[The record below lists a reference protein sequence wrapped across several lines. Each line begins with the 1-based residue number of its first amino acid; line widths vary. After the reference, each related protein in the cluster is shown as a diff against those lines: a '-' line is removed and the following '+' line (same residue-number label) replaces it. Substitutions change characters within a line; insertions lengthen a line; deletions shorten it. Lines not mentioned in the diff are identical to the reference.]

1 MARVVCRWFHGST
14 LVHKERA
21 SCHDAH
27 RLSVSPAKKNS
38 TSKKLPRPTPR
49 PKRRRFAAGLSYAAA
64 NAIAPPIGRWPEN
77 STAIPAPSA
86 SGEHAS
92 PPNASMAWPTF
103 LAVAHRELFP
113 PEDRHK
119 VVVLATTKPAEL
131 GLPISHWSLE
141 DLAVQ
146 ILKDAHY
153 RDMSRSTINRI
164 LNTND
169 LKPHR
174 CTQWLHSDDPDF
186 EAKALHIAQLYL
198 DAPRLYQHGELVLC
212 VDEKTSIQALERKY
226 PGRPMEPGRPER
238 REFEYIRH
246 GTRCL
251 IASLL
256 VATGQILGDVSGR
269 RASLDFC
276 RHLQH
281 VAEQFPNARRFHW
294 VMDNL
299 NTHWNLTLCRRIAR
313 LSGVPFEEKKLRTG
327 AQRRAFL
334 TDPEH
339 KHVIHFTP
347 KHGSWLNQIE
357 IWFGVLQRRVIRR
370 GNFRSKADLTRKIV
384 DYISYYN
391 ENLAHPYRWTFT
403 GQPLA
408 A

>member
-1 MARVVCRWFHGST
+1 
-14 LVHKERA
+14 
-21 SCHDAH
+21 
-27 RLSVSPAKKNS
+27 
-38 TSKKLPRPTPR
+38 
-49 PKRRRFAAGLSYAAA
+49 
-64 NAIAPPIGRWPEN
+64 
-77 STAIPAPSA
+77 
-86 SGEHAS
+86 
-92 PPNASMAWPTF
+92 MAWRTF
-103 LAVAHRELFP
+103 PGVVLRGLFP

-119 VVVLATTKPAEL
+119 VVVLATTRPAEL

-141 DLAVQ
+141 DLAIQ
-146 ILKDAHY
+146 IVNDAHY

-164 LNTND
+164 LNRND

-198 DAPRLYQHGELVLC
+198 DAPRLHQHGELVLC

-226 PGRPMEPGRPER
+226 PGRAMEPGRPER

-256 VATGQILGDVSGR
+256 VPTGQIVGDVSKR
-269 RASLDFC
+269 RGSLDFC
-276 RHLQH
+276 RHLRN
-281 VAEQFPNARRFHW
+281 VTAQFPETKRFHW

-299 NTHWNLTLCRRIAR
+299 NTHWNLSMCRCIAR
-313 LSGVPFEEKKLRTG
+313 LSGVRFEPKKLRTG
-327 AQRRAFL
+327 AERRAFL
-334 TDPEH
+334 TDREH

-370 GNFRSKADLTRKIV
+370 GNFTSQAHLTRKII
-384 DYISYYN
+384 DYIAYYN
-391 ENLAHPYRWTFT
+391 SHLAHPYRWTYT

>member
-1 MARVVCRWFHGST
+1 MASVAWHWIHGSP
-14 LVHKERA
+14 LVHKDRA
-21 SCHDAH
+21 LCVDA
-27 RLSVSPAKKNS
+27 RLSSGSPVKKNS
-38 TSKKLPRPTPR
+38 SW
-49 PKRRRFAAGLSYAAA
+49 RRSSTLILLHKHRHIAAA
-64 NAIAPPIGRWPEN
+64 SFCAVPNRTAPPTGKCPTNSVATPVRW
-77 STAIPAPSA
+77 A

-92 PPNASMAWPTF
+92 PPTAWTAWPTF
-103 LAVAHRELFP
+103 LVAVLRGLFP

-141 DLAVQ
+141 DLAIQ
-146 ILKDAHY
+146 IVNDAHY
-153 RDMSRSTINRI
+153 RDMSRSTVNRI
-164 LNTND
+164 LNHND

-198 DAPRLYQHGELVLC
+198 EAPRLYQHGELVLC
-212 VDEKTSIQALERKY
+212 SDEKTSIQALERKH
-226 PGRPMEPGRPER
+226 PGRPMKPGQPER
-238 REFEYIRH
+238 REFEYLRH

-251 IASLL
+251 IASL
-256 VATGQILGDVSGR
+256 VVPTGQILGDVSKR
-269 RASLDFC
+269 RGSLDFC
-276 RHLQH
+276 RHLRN
-281 VAEQFPNARRFHW
+281 VTEQFPDIKRFHW

-299 NTHWNLTLCRRIAR
+299 NTHWNLSMCRCIAR
-313 LSGVPFEEKKLRTG
+313 LSRSAFEPKKLRTG

-339 KHVIHFTP
+339 KHVIHYTP

-370 GNFRSKADLTRKIV
+370 GNFLSRADLTRRILQYL
-384 DYISYYN
+384 DYYN
-391 ENLAHPYRWTFT
+391 EHLAHPYRWTHT

>member
-1 MARVVCRWFHGST
+1 
-14 LVHKERA
+14 
-21 SCHDAH
+21 
-27 RLSVSPAKKNS
+27 
-38 TSKKLPRPTPR
+38 
-49 PKRRRFAAGLSYAAA
+49 
-64 NAIAPPIGRWPEN
+64 
-77 STAIPAPSA
+77 
-86 SGEHAS
+86 
-92 PPNASMAWPTF
+92 MAWPTF